1 MTLIATLGRSRIGAW
16 FAWLAV
22 LSVGVLATGRE
33 ALAVEAIGSPPE
45 RTIARALK
53 DVPGHA
59 VRAAAIKLT
68 VATRLDGRDH
78 RPADGP
84 DPVVLPATIALAAPS
99 AVAPTYRLAAAFAAP
114 GSRATP
120 YAARAPPAPIV

>member
-33 ALAVEAIGSPPE
+33 ALAVEAIGSAPE
-45 RTIARALK
+45 RTIVRALK

-68 VATRLDGRDH
+68 AATRLEGRDH

-84 DPVVLPATIALAAPS
+84 DPATLPASIALGALS
-99 AVAPTYRLAAAFAAP
+99 AVGQTYRVAAAFAAP
-114 GSRATP
+114 GSRAAP
-120 YAARAPPAPIV
+120 YAARAPPVPIV